1 MLTLAIL
8 VTGFSGLI
16 AQILLLR
23 ELLVS
28 YLGNELT
35 LGIILADWLIG
46 EALGVF
52 IIGKLI
58 DRIRNKA
65 AVFTILQI
73 GFSLAL
79 PSCLYLARTYK
90 TMIGVPA
97 GEAVSLLFI
106 FYSSFF
112 IILPVAFCHA
122 GLFSCGCKI
131 FSLNRKRI
139 IEAATDSMAKIYAL
153 ETAGA
158 IIGGITLTYVLLS
171 RFDPFQIAFMV
182 ATISLFVT
190 LPFLNLVSVKIKIL
204 RYFNLSL
211 AGVFIY
217 LLISGSSG
225 YIQKVSVK
233 RQFAS
238 AETLDYRSSPYGNIA
253 VIKKEGQL
261 TFFYNGLPI
270 VISPFP
276 DITFSEEFGNLPLL
290 FQQDPKKILIMNGG
304 AGGIIYE
311 ILKHPVEKIDYVE
324 LDPLV
329 ITMLK
334 KYPTAP
340 IKKELTDKRVNIIN
354 TDGRVFLRNTTDK
367 YDLILIGP
375 SDPRELSTNRFFTS
389 EFFALAKEKLHR
401 AGILSFCLP
410 GSLTYLSTELKN
422 LNASI
427 LNAAKEEFPY
437 VRVLPGDYNMFFAS
451 SSPDI
456 MGITAA
462 ALSSRINALNIKTN
476 LLLPAYI
483 DYRLNSQW
491 VEWFYRSMV
500 ASTKIINK
508 DEKPFAVFEALILW
522 NKQFSGTLTR
532 ILNYLSGLNL
542 KLALAAILVIAFP
555 VFLLTFLRRGKE
567 ATLNITYTIATTG
580 FFGMLMNLII
590 MFMFQVRYG
599 CLYRD
604 IGILTSLF
612 MAGSAIASIIALRLL
627 GNKGA
632 GIAADL
638 LVRAEAAI
646 TVFTISIA
654 FLTGLLRYGNFSYL
668 ALLVLSFVT
677 GAFVGLEFPLAGKI
691 YTTQRKEVGETSG
704 TLYFADLIGG
714 CLAGVFG
721 GVLLLPVIGIINT
734 CLMLALLKSSSL
746 TALIFYKNTLKKH
759 FDK

>member
-1 MLTLAIL
+1 MITFAIL

-90 TMIGVPA
+90 AMIGVPA
-97 GEAVSLLFI
+97 GEAVSLAFI

-122 GLFSCGCKI
+122 GLFSCGCKLL
-131 FSLNRKRI
+131 SSNRSGTKETPAGSI
-139 IEAATDSMAKIYAL
+139 AKIYAL
-153 ETAGA
+153 ETSGT

-171 RFDPFQIAFMV
+171 RFDPFQIAFV
-182 ATISLFVT
+182 VSAASLLVN
-190 LPFLNLVSVKIKIL
+190 LPFLNLPSAKIKIL
-204 RYFNLSL
+204 RYLNLSL

-217 LLISGSSG
+217 LSISGSSA
-225 YIQKVSVK
+225 YIQNISVK

-238 AETLDYRSSPYGNIA
+238 AELLDYRSSPYGNIT
-253 VIKKEGQL
+253 VIRKEGQL

-270 VISPFP
+270 ITSPFP
-276 DITFSEEFGNLPLL
+276 DVTFSEEFGNLPLL
-290 FQQDPKKILIMNGG
+290 FQQDPKKVLIMGGG

-311 ILKHPVEKIDYVE
+311 ILKYPVERIDYIE
-324 LDPLV
+324 LDPMV
-329 ITMLK
+329 IAMLR

-340 IKKELTDKRVNIIN
+340 IKMELSDKRVNIIN
-354 TDGRVFLRNTTDK
+354 TDGRVFLHNTARK
-367 YDLILIGP
+367 YDLILIGS

-389 EFFALAKEKLHR
+389 DFFSLAKEKLHR

-410 GSLTYLSTELKN
+410 GSLTYLSSELKN
-422 LNASI
+422 LNAGI
-427 LNAAKEEFPY
+427 LNAAKENFTY

-451 SSPDI
+451 ASGEI
-456 MGITAA
+456 MDITAA
-462 ALSSRINALNIKTN
+462 TLSSKINALNIKTN
-476 LLLPAYI
+476 LLVPAYL
-483 DYRLNSQW
+483 DYRLNNQW
-491 VEWFYRSMV
+491 SEWFYRSM
-500 ASTKIINK
+500 AGSTKIINK

-522 NKQFSGTLTR
+522 NKQFSGAFTR

-542 KLALAAILVIAFP
+542 KMALALILVISFP
-555 VFLLTFLRRGKE
+555 IFLLTFLRRGKE
-567 ATLNITYTIATTG
+567 TTLNITYSITTTG
-580 FFGMLMNLII
+580 FFGMLISLII

-604 IGILTSLF
+604 IGMLTSLF
-612 MAGSAIASIIALRLL
+612 MAGSAIASILALRLL
-627 GNKGA
+627 GNKDT
-632 GIAADL
+632 GIAIDL
-638 LVRAEAAI
+638 LVRVEAVI
-646 TVFTISIA
+646 IVFTIITA
-654 FLTGLLRYGNFSYL
+654 CLTSLLGYGNFSYL
-668 ALLVLSFVT
+668 ALLVLSFLA
-677 GAFVGLEFPLAGKI
+677 GSLVGLEFPLAGKI

-714 CLAGVFG
+714 CLAGVLG
-721 GVLLLPVIGIINT
+721 GVLLLPVVGITNT
-734 CLMLALLKSSSL
+734 CLVLALLKSSSL
-746 TALIFYKNTLKKH
+746 TALIFYKNTTKKTL
-759 FDK
+759 

>member
-1 MLTLAIL
+1 MIILAIL
-8 VTGFSGLI
+8 IVGFSGLI

-58 DRIRNKA
+58 DRFRSRA
-65 AVFTILQI
+65 AVFAILQI

-90 TMIGVPA
+90 AMTGVA
-97 GEAVSLLFI
+97 ADEAVSLAFI

-122 GLFSCGCKI
+122 GLFSCGCKL
-131 FSLNRKRI
+131 FSLNRSGTKETPTGSI
-139 IEAATDSMAKIYAL
+139 AKIYAL
-153 ETAGA
+153 ETSGT
-158 IIGGITLTYVLLS
+158 IIGGIILTYILLS
-171 RFDPFQIAFMV
+171 RFNPFQIAFTV
-182 ATISLFVT
+182 SAASLLVN
-190 LPFLNLVSVKIKIL
+190 LPFLNLPSAKIKIL
-204 RYFNLSL
+204 RYLNLSL

-225 YIQKVSVK
+225 HIQNISVK

-238 AETLDYRSSPYGNIA
+238 AELLDYRSSPYGNIT

-270 VISPFP
+270 VTSPFP

-290 FQQDPKKILIMNGG
+290 FQQDPKKVLIMGGG

-311 ILKHPVEKIDYVE
+311 MLKHSVERIDYIE

-329 ITMLK
+329 IAMLK
-334 KYPTAP
+334 KYSTAP
-340 IKKELTDKRVNIIN
+340 IERELTDKRVNIIN
-354 TDGRVFLRNTTDK
+354 TDGRVFLRNTANK
-367 YDLILIGP
+367 YDLILIGS

-389 EFFALAKEKLHR
+389 EFFSLAKEKLYHE
-401 AGILSFCLP
+401 GILSFCLP
-410 GSLTYLSTELKN
+410 GSLAYLSSELKN

-427 LNAAKEEFPY
+427 LNAAKENFAY

-451 SSPDI
+451 ASAKI
-456 MGITAA
+456 MEITAA
-462 ALSSRINALNIKTN
+462 TLSFRINKLNIKTN
-476 LLLPAYI
+476 LLVPAYL

-491 VEWFYRSMV
+491 REWFYRSM
-500 ASTKIINK
+500 AGSTKIINK
-508 DEKPFAVFEALILW
+508 DERPFAVFEALTLW
-522 NKQFSGTLTR
+522 NKQFSGEFSR
-532 ILNYLSGLNL
+532 ILNYLSGLKL
-542 KLALAAILVIAFP
+542 KLALALILVIAFP
-555 VFLLTFLRRGKE
+555 VFLLTFLRRGKQT
-567 ATLNITYTIATTG
+567 TLNITYSIATTG
-580 FFGMLMNLII
+580 FFGMLMSLII
-590 MFMFQVRYG
+590 IFIFQILYG
-599 CLYRD
+599 CIYRE

-612 MAGSAIASIIALRLL
+612 MAGSAIASILALRLL
-627 GNKGA
+627 GNKDA
-632 GIAADL
+632 SIAVDL
-638 LVRAEAAI
+638 LIRAEAAI
-646 TVFTISIA
+646 TIFTISMA
-654 FLTGLLRYGNFSYL
+654 FLTNRLDYGSFSYL
-668 ALLVLSFVT
+668 ALLVLSFVA

-691 YTTQRKEVGETSG
+691 YTTQKKEVGETSG

-714 CLAGVFG
+714 CLAGVLG
-721 GVLLLPVIGIINT
+721 GVLLLPVIGIIGA
-734 CLMLALLKSSSL
+734 CLVLTLLKLSSL
-746 TALIFYKNTLKKH
+746 SALILYKNTTKKTL
-759 FDK
+759 